1 MATILCFM
9 AFASAAPLRLPRL
22 GRVRS
27 ARIELADGAR
37 TMAHVA
43 CYDTATT
50 ELRVAVLRGQ
60 APLERWCAAHGF
72 EEALV
77 GGFFDRPDGVPLGE
91 VRTRGVARRYV
102 AFDAPWD
109 DVRACVH
116 VRGGVT
122 SIGPRGEIAA
132 QPAGDLLQ
140 AGPLLVRDGAVV
152 FSRADDTE
160 GFRAGESQF
169 DSDITDGR
177 YPRAALG
184 LAEGRMLAVACDG
197 RSRHDSGLTLEELA
211 ELMVAL
217 GCTSAMNLD
226 GGGSTS
232 LVSGG
237 RLRNRPRSGWE
248 RPEVGGRPV
257 STALLFVP
265 R

>member
-1 MATILCFM
+1 M
-9 AFASAAPLRLPRL
+9 AFATAEPLRPPRA

-37 TMAHVA
+37 TMVHVA
-43 CYDTATT
+43 RHDTAQV

-60 APLERWCAAHGF
+60 ARLEPWCAARGL

-77 GGFFDRPDGVPLGE
+77 GGFFVRPDGTPLGE
-91 VRTRGVARRYV
+91 VRTRGVARRPCPSPRPG
-102 AFDAPWD
+102 ARTA
-109 DVRACVH
+109 RACTCAAAPRASRPATSCPSSPAATSYRPARCSSATACPCSGARRT
-116 VRGGVT
+116 RG
-122 SIGPRGEIAA
+122 
-132 QPAGDLLQ
+132 LQ
-140 AGPLLVRDGAVV
+140 AGHA
-152 FSRADDTE
+152 
-160 GFRAGESQF
+160 QF

-177 YPRAALG
+177 YRRAALG
-184 LAEGRMLAVACDG
+184 LADGRMFAVACDG
-197 RSRHDSGLTLEELA
+197 RGRYDTGLTLEELA
-211 ELMVAL
+211 ALMAAL
-217 GCTSAMNLD
+217 GCTTALNLD

-237 RLRNRPRSGWE
+237 RLRNRPRGGWE

>member
-1 MATILCFM
+1 MAV
-9 AFASAAPLRLPRL
+9 ASVEPLRSPRS

-37 TMAHVA
+37 TMVHVA
-43 CYDTATT
+43 RYATATT

-60 APLERWCAAHGF
+60 ARLEPWCAERGV

-77 GGFFDRPDGVPLGE
+77 GGFFARPDGLPLGE
-91 VRTRGVARRYV
+91 VRTRGVARRFV
-102 AFDAPWD
+102 PFAAPWD

-116 VRGGVT
+116 VLGGVA
-122 SIGPRGEIAA
+122 SIAPRAELDAS
-132 QPAGDLLQ
+132 PRGDLLQ
-140 AGPLLVRDGAVV
+140 AGPLLVRDGRAV
-152 FSRADDTE
+152 FSRPDDIE
-160 GFRAGESQF
+160 GFSAGEAQF
-169 DSDITDGR
+169 DSDITAGR
-177 YPRAALG
+177 HPRAALG
-184 LAEGRMLAVACDG
+184 LSGDQLFAVACDG
-197 RSRHDSGLTLEELA
+197 RGRHDAGLTLEELA
-211 ELMVAL
+211 ELLVAL

-237 RLRNRPRSGWE
+237 RLRNRPRGAWE
-248 RPEVGGRPV
+248 RPEAGGRPV

>member
-1 MATILCFM
+1 MA
-9 AFASAAPLRLPRL
+9 AFASVEPLKLPRT

-43 CYDTATT
+43 IYDAATT

-60 APLERWCAAHGF
+60 APLEPWCAARGV

-77 GGFFDRPDGVPLGE
+77 GGFFVRGGRDPSLPLGE
-91 VRTRGVARRYV
+91 VRTRGVTRRFV
-102 AFDAPWD
+102 PFDAPWD
-109 DVRACVH
+109 AVRACVH
-116 VRGGVT
+116 VRGGVA
-122 SIGPRGEIAA
+122 SILPRGEIPA

-152 FSRADDTE
+152 FSRADDAE
-160 GFRAGESQF
+160 GFSAGESQF
-169 DSDITDGR
+169 DSDITKGR
-177 YPRAALG
+177 YPRAAIG
-184 LAEGRMLAVACDG
+184 LAEGRMFAVACDG
-197 RSRHDSGLTLEELA
+197 RSRHDSGLTLEELGA
-211 ELMVAL
+211 LMVAL